1 MSTYCFI
8 SYIGKSLVPDENVWT
23 NVTPR
28 GMNRLY
34 YIVDGV
40 GGYYLDGKK
49 YYFKKNHLYLLPS
62 YDEIPTWSSYETPE
76 QRLNHIF
83 VNFEM
88 IPLIF
93 AKEVIEIDP
102 HKDPIINAALTVFD
116 NIAELAKCNV
126 HTLNSEELNYVK
138 STVIYIVTKMI
149 TECNVK
155 TLDDEIL
162 VSALKKMHENISEDI
177 SIKEIAEESF
187 MSYYGFIRRFKNAL
201 GVTPYAYLK
210 QLRIRTATVLRN
222 EGITL
227 EEVAEKCG
235 YSDASTL
242 LHAISGEK
250 KVCKTK

>member
-8 SYIGKSLVPDENVWT
+8 AYIGKALVPDENVWT
-23 NVTPR
+23 NVAPR

-49 YYFKKNHLYLLPS
+49 YNFKKKHLYLLPS

-76 QRLNHIF
+76 QRLNHLF

-93 AKEVIEIDP
+93 TNEVIEIDP
-102 HKDPIINAALTVFD
+102 HKDPIMNAALTVFD
-116 NIAELAKCNV
+116 KIAESAKSNV
-126 HTLNSEELNYVK
+126 HTLKNEELDYVK
-138 STVIYIVTKMI
+138 STVVYIVNKMI
-149 TECNVK
+149 TGCNVK

-162 VSALKKMHENISEDI
+162 VSALKKMHENISSDI
-177 SIKEIAEESF
+177 SIQKIAEESF
-187 MSYYGFIRRFKNAL
+187 MSTYGFIRKFKNAL
-201 GVTPYAYLK
+201 GITPYAYLK
-210 QLRIRTATVLRN
+210 QLRLRTATVLRN

-227 EEVAEKCG
+227 EEVAERCG

-242 LHAISGEK
+242 LHAISSEK
-250 KVCKTK
+250 K